1 MIYGYAR
8 ISRKTQDINRQI
20 RNINEAYPDAV
31 IFQEAFTGRVK
42 STSRPEWNKLY
53 KNIRSGDTLVFD
65 SVSRMSRNAED
76 GIKVYFELFDR
87 GVNLV
92 FLNERHIDTD
102 AYKKA
107 LENSGIKVDFSDEN
121 KTAENTLIKDIIEA
135 LNKFMRA
142 KASDDIFKA
151 FEQSEKEV
159 EDLSKRTKGGIET
172 ARINGKQIGQKQGAK
187 LTTKKSIEAKKKI
200 EKYSRDFNGFLPDAE
215 VIKLTG
221 LSRNTYYKYKS
232 EMKQLHGFEIEI
244 DGEIH
249 DIEVPKY

>member
-20 RNINEAYPDAV
+20 RSINEAYPNAI
-31 IFQEAFTGRVK
+31 IFQEAFTGRVR

-53 KNIRSGDTLVFD
+53 KNVRSGDTLVFD

-76 GIKVYFELFDR
+76 GIRVYFELFDR
-87 GVNLV
+87 GVNLI

-107 LENSGIKVDFSDEN
+107 LENSGIKVAFSDEN
-121 KTAENTLIKDIIEA
+121 ETAENTLIRDIIEA

-142 KASDDIFKA
+142 KASDDIIKA

-159 EDLSKRTKGGIET
+159 EDNSKRTKGGIET
-172 ARINGKQIGQKQGAK
+172 ARINGKQIGQKPGAK
-187 LTTKKSIEAKKKI
+187 LTTKKSVEAKKQI
-200 EKYSRDFNGFLPDAE
+200 EKYSKDFNGTLSDAD
-215 VIKLTG
+215 VMKLTG
-221 LSRNTYYKYKS
+221 LSRNTYYKYKR
-232 EMKQLHGFEIEI
+232 ELKEA
-244 DGEIH
+244 
-249 DIEVPKY
+249 